1 MPADDMVYI
10 GHMLDM
16 ACKANDKVRGLQ
28 KDAFDDDDDRQLALA
43 HLIQTIGEA
52 AARVSQEIRRDNPDV
67 PWREITGMRNKIVHD
82 YMGLDFDIVWE
93 VATKDL
99 PRLIEQL
106 RRIFPSPKE

>member
-28 KDAFDDDDDRQLALA
+28 KDAFDADENRKFALA

-52 AARVSQEIRRDNPDV
+52 AARVSQKTREDKPDI

-82 YMGLDFDIVWE
+82 YMGLDFDVVWE
-93 VATKDL
+93 VATNDL
-99 PRLIEQL
+99 PPLIEQL
-106 RRIFPSPKE
+106 KSIILPPED

>member
-1 MPADDMVYI
+1 MQADDMVYI

-16 ACKANDKVRGLQ
+16 ARKAADKVQGLR
-28 KDAFDDDDDRQLALA
+28 KDAFDDDENRQLALA

-52 AARVSQEIRRDNPDV
+52 AARVSQETRQDNPDI

-82 YMGLDFDIVWE
+82 YMGLDFDVVWE

-99 PRLIEQL
+99 THLIGQL
-106 RRIFPSPKE
+106 DSIIPSPGD